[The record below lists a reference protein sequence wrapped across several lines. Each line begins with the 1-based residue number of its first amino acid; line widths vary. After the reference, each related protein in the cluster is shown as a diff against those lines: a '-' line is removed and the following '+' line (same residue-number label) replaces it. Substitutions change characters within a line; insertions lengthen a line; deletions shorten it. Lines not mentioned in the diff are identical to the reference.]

1 MFAFDEEELKSMLD
15 KVHTTCLDRKVT
27 LATAES
33 CTGGLLSAILT
44 SRSGSSAYFLGGV
57 CSYSNDIKIKILA
70 VPDALIAKAGA
81 VSELV
86 AKSMAE
92 GARAFSGADY
102 TVSVTGIAGP
112 GGGSV
117 EKPVGT
123 VYCAWTSDKG
133 TEVERLQLKGNR
145 DSIRAQT
152 CLIALAGLL
161 SRILSNSQEVS

>member
-1 MFAFDEEELKSMLD
+1 MFAFNEEELKSILG
-15 KVHTTCLDRKVT
+15 KLHETCLTRKVT

-44 SRSGSSAYFLGGV
+44 SKSGSSAYFLGGV
-57 CSYSNDIKIKILA
+57 CAYSNEMKTKILG
-70 VPDALIAKAGA
+70 VPAEWIAEAGA
-81 VSELV
+81 VSEPV

-92 GARAFSGADY
+92 GARAFSGADF
-102 TVSVTGIAGP
+102 TVAVTGIAGP
-112 GGGSV
+112 GGGTS

-123 VYCAWTSDKG
+123 VYCAWATDKG
-133 TEVERLQLKGNR
+133 TDGQRLQLFGDR

-152 CLIALAGLL
+152 CLIALAGLI